1 VPGSSGDKAGR
12 RADSSISGVSGF
24 QGAVTGADWWVAR
37 GEPGLSA
44 IKPKARIVAA
54 PAAVSESVLGEAVEC
69 AVVTNRAP
77 LLVFLTT

>member
-1 VPGSSGDKAGR
+1 MPGSSGDTAGR
-12 RADSSISGVSGF
+12 RADSSVSGVSGF
-24 QGAVTGADWWVAR
+24 HGAVTGADWCVGR
-37 GEPGLSA
+37 GEPGLTA

-54 PAAVSESVLGEAVEC
+54 PAAVCESVLGDAEDC